1 MAAESLRSCVACR
14 TSRPKGELVRVHP
27 VAGGR
32 LEVDLG
38 GGAGRG
44 AYICPRHICLER
56 AVKRGE
62 FARCLKVTV
71 ASMTVETLEGLI
83 RDRVSRKV
91 VGLLGL
97 ARRARKVASGAEAVD
112 WAVKRQAARLILSAT
127 DASPNSV
134 AKSRDLAAQLGI
146 AWMQTMGKEE
156 LGAAIGGG
164 PRACVAVLDPHFAGA
179 LISALDKTPGMMEAK
194 EAARSD
200 RRVEDDAEPR
210 KGRGDPPWE

>member
-1 MAAESLRSCVACR
+1 MAAGPLRSCVACR

-32 LEVDLG
+32 LDVDVG
-38 GGAGRG
+38 GGSGRG
-44 AYICPRHICLER
+44 AYVCPRHVCLEQ

-62 FARCLKVTV
+62 FARRLNVTV

-91 VGLLGL
+91 AALLGL

-112 WAVKRQAARLILSAT
+112 WAVKRQTARLILSAT
-127 DASPNSV
+127 DASSNSV
-134 AKSRDLAAQLGI
+134 AKSRGWAAQRGI
-146 AWMQTMGKEE
+146 AWMQAMGKEE
-156 LGAAIGGG
+156 LGAALGGG
-164 PRACVAVLDPHFAGA
+164 PRSCVAVMDPNFAGA
-179 LISALDKTPGMMEAK
+179 LISALDKIPGVMEAK

-200 RRVEDDAEPR
+200 CRVEGDAEPR